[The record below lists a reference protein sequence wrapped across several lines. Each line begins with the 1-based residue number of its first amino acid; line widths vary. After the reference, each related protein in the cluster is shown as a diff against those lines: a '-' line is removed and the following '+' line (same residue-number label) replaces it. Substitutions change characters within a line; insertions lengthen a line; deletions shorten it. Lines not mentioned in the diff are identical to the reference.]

1 MSLKRNI
8 IAFIIIGLLGTLG
21 HFLYDWSGENKLIG
35 YFFSVNE
42 STWEHLKLLFFP
54 TIIFSVFEYFFM
66 KDRPE
71 NYIPAVVISLLC
83 GMTAIVVLYYT
94 YSGILWYNV
103 DFINIGIY
111 YIGLLLSL
119 MKKEKIIREKSFSLN
134 LMFWIFLLIGLII
147 ALAFIFW
154 TYNPPSLGIFTPP
167 LTT

>member
-71 NYIPAVVISLLC
+71 N
-83 GMTAIVVLYYT
+83 
-94 YSGILWYNV
+94 
-103 DFINIGIY
+103 
-111 YIGLLLSL
+111 
-119 MKKEKIIREKSFSLN
+119 
-134 LMFWIFLLIGLII
+134 
-147 ALAFIFW
+147 
-154 TYNPPSLGIFTPP
+154 
-167 LTT
+167 